1 MTAFA
6 ITVII
11 PTTCRSERAELLR
24 GAIASAICAA
34 PGEVEVLVAI
44 NGPHVDERL
53 AAELRRR
60 SELRVVRFVEG
71 SLPIAMR
78 LAMEN
83 VESEF
88 FGFLDDDDELLE
100 NGMTKRLEALRGD
113 PKAELVL
120 SNGYRHC
127 AGRDEP
133 YLARLGEVSRDP
145 LRALFVENW
154 LPSCGA
160 LFRRSRIEPAMFDD
174 FHPHA
179 EWSWL
184 AFRHPGKRIVTLNEA
199 TFRVRVGTPG
209 SLSKSRGYRLS
220 YVSLYE
226 RMLAINPPADV
237 RATLRRRLS
246 QAHHDVSEQW
256 LKEGAMWNSVLHH
269 AKSLAVPYGWRF
281 IGYSRHMLRALWKQP
296 WVIPVKL
303 RPSLAAIAVAL
314 CCTPPHLNGL
324 GFVPIS
330 SP

>member
-1 MTAFA
+1 MTAFST
-6 ITVII
+6 TVII

-24 GAIASAICAA
+24 DAIASAICAA
-34 PGEVEVLVAI
+34 PGEVDVLVAI

-53 AAELRRR
+53 AAELRTR

-71 SLPIAMR
+71 SSPNAIRQALTK
-78 LAMEN
+78 
-83 VESEF
+83 VDVEF
-88 FGFLDDDDELLE
+88 FAFLDDDDELLAD
-100 NGMTKRLEALRGD
+100 GLLKRLEVLRGD
-113 PKAELVL
+113 PGADLVL

-145 LRALFVENW
+145 LRALFIENW

-160 LFRRSRIEPAMFDD
+160 LFRRSRIEPAMFND

-184 AFRHPGKRIVTLNEA
+184 AFRLAMAGKRIVTLNEA
-199 TFRVRVGTPG
+199 TFRVRVDTPG
-209 SLSKSRGYRLS
+209 SLSKSRRYRLS

-226 RMLAINPPADV
+226 RMLSKKPPADV

-256 LKEGAMWNSVLHH
+256 LAEGAMWNSVLHH
-269 AKSLAVPYGWRF
+269 AKSLAIPSGWRF
-281 IGYSRHMLRALWKQP
+281 IGYSRHMLRALWK
-296 WVIPVKL
+296 
-303 RPSLAAIAVAL
+303 RPR
-314 CCTPPHLNGL
+314 
-324 GFVPIS
+324 
-330 SP
+330 